1 MPKIIH
7 VLDSQLHLIVYDYN
21 SKTALADKRNG
32 GITLKKKLSL
42 KQIIIILA
50 ISLVHL
56 NVMADNVIIP
66 VAGNLFQDFPT
77 ANINVFNFILS
88 GSSLVGGLSCL
99 IFGKLMDRFAKK
111 KLLIVAY
118 VIFMIGGICGDLIHT
133 AEYIAVM
140 RALVGVGMG
149 ALNGIA
155 IAIISDI
162 FVDEELR
169 SSAMGIFSAMQ
180 AVIGTILSY
189 ASGALAVINWTLVF
203 RIYLA
208 AIPAFFILIFL
219 VPGDKAPVLVKEA
232 KAAVKEKINWKK
244 LIPLDLSFAAITT
257 LHYAFFYQL
266 SLVFAEKGIE
276 DLGII
281 GIATALV
288 TVGGFLLNLGFGRMY
303 MKLKRFMPVFL
314 YGFMAIS
321 YVMLIV
327 IPGVPMALIASFV
340 AGAAMGVSVS
350 YYYMYCTVI
359 VPPSRVPTSV
369 SITTTTMYVACF
381 FAPYITTAL
390 QSIMG
395 VVTILEVMP
404 VLTAMLAVGAVL
416 ALVLAL
422 RERKQN
428 RVEA

>member
-1 MPKIIH
+1 M
-7 VLDSQLHLIVYDYN
+7 
-21 SKTALADKRNG
+21 
-32 GITLKKKLSL
+32 KKKLSL
-42 KQIIIILA
+42 KQIIIVLA
-50 ISLVHL
+50 LSLVHL
-56 NVMADNVIIP
+56 NIMADNVIIP
-66 VAGNLFQDFPT
+66 VAGNLFQDFPE

-88 GSSLVGGLSCL
+88 GSSLVGGVSCL
-99 IFGKLMDRFAKK
+99 VFGKLMDRFSKK
-111 KLLIVAY
+111 KLMIVAF
-118 VIFMIGGICGDLIHT
+118 VIFMIGGIFGDLIHT
-133 AEYIAVM
+133 AEYIAIM
-140 RALVGVGMG
+140 RALVGIGMG

-155 IAIISDI
+155 VAIISDLFI
-162 FVDEELR
+162 DEELR

-180 AVIGTILSY
+180 AAIGTILSY
-189 ASGALAVINWTLVF
+189 ASGALAVNNWTTVF

-208 AIPAFFILIFL
+208 AIPALIILLII
-219 VPGDKAPVLVKEA
+219 VPGDKAPVQVQEA
-232 KAAVKEKINWKK
+232 KEAVKEKIDWKK

-266 SLVFAEKGIE
+266 SLAFAEKGIE

-288 TVGGFLLNLGFGRMY
+288 TVGGFLLNLVFGRMY

-314 YGFMAIS
+314 YGFMALS

-327 IPGVPMALIASFV
+327 IPGVPMALIASFI
-340 AGAAMGVSVS
+340 AGAAMGTSMS

-390 QSIMG
+390 QSIMN
-395 VVTILEVMP
+395 VSTILEVMP

-416 ALVLAL
+416 SLILSL
-422 RERKQN
+422 RDRKLN
-428 RVEA
+428 PAEE

>member
-1 MPKIIH
+1 
-7 VLDSQLHLIVYDYN
+7 
-21 SKTALADKRNG
+21 LAERNG
-32 GITLKKKLSL
+32 GITTKKKLSL
-42 KQIIIILA
+42 KQIIIVLA
-50 ISLVHL
+50 LSLVHL
-56 NVMADNVIIP
+56 NIMADNVIIP
-66 VAGNLFQDFPT
+66 VAGNLFQDFPN

-88 GSSLVGGLSCL
+88 GSSLVGGVSCL
-99 IFGKLMDRFAKK
+99 VFGKLMDRFAKK
-111 KLLIVAY
+111 KLMIVAF

-140 RALVGVGMG
+140 RALVGIGMG

-155 IAIISDI
+155 VAFISDL
-162 FVDEELR
+162 FVDEEHR

-180 AVIGTILSY
+180 AAIGTILSY
-189 ASGALAVINWTLVF
+189 ASGALAVNNWTTVF
-203 RIYLA
+203 RIYLV
-208 AIPAFFILIFL
+208 AIPALFILIFL
-219 VPGDKAPVLVKEA
+219 VPNDKAPVLVQEA
-232 KAAVKEKINWKK
+232 KESIKEKIDWKK

-276 DLGII
+276 DLGVI

-288 TVGGFLLNLGFGRMY
+288 TVGGFLLNLGFGRIY
-303 MKLKRFMPVFL
+303 MKLKRITPVFL
-314 YGFMAIS
+314 YGFMALS

-327 IPGVPMALIASFV
+327 IPGVPMAMIASFI
-340 AGAAMGVSVS
+340 AGAAMGVSMS

-359 VPPSRVPTSV
+359 VPPSRVPISV

-390 QSIMG
+390 QSIIG

-404 VLTAMLAVGAVL
+404 VLTAALAVGAIL
-416 ALVLAL
+416 SLVLSL
-422 RERKQN
+422 RDRKSN
-428 RVEA
+428 RVVE

>member
-1 MPKIIH
+1 M
-7 VLDSQLHLIVYDYN
+7 
-21 SKTALADKRNG
+21 
-32 GITLKKKLSL
+32 KKKLSL
-42 KQIIIILA
+42 KQIIIVLA
-50 ISLVHL
+50 LSLVHL
-56 NVMADNVIIP
+56 NIMADNVIIP

-88 GSSLVGGLSCL
+88 GSSLVGGVSCL
-99 IFGKLMDRFAKK
+99 VFGKLMDRFAKK
-111 KLLIVAY
+111 KLLIVAF
-118 VIFMIGGICGDLIHT
+118 VIFMIGGICGDVIHT

-155 IAIISDI
+155 IAIISDL

-180 AVIGTILSY
+180 AAIGSILSY
-189 ASGALAVINWTLVF
+189 VSGALAVNNWTTVF

-208 AIPAFFILIFL
+208 AVPALFILIIL
-219 VPGDKAPVLVKEA
+219 VPGDKAPVLSEGTEES
-232 KAAVKEKINWKK
+232 VKEKIDWKK

-266 SLVFAEKGIE
+266 SLLFAEKGIE
-276 DLGII
+276 DLSVI

-288 TVGGFLLNLGFGRMY
+288 TVGGFVLNLGFGRMY

-314 YGFMAIS
+314 YGFMAVS
-321 YVMLIV
+321 YVILII

-340 AGAAMGVSVS
+340 AGAAMGMSMS

-359 VPPSRVPTSV
+359 VPPSRVPASV

-395 VVTILEVMP
+395 VTTILEVMP
-404 VLTAMLAVGAVL
+404 ILTAMLAVGAVL
-416 ALVLAL
+416 SLILSL
-422 RERKQN
+422 RERRQN
-428 RVEA
+428 PVED